1 MNSQGERGGRR
12 SPVLVRSFASRPHL
26 MAAMAVG
33 FGAYLLW
40 RFTPNSLT
48 AATGAV
54 LAWDAACL
62 AFIGL
67 TLGMMRGAG
76 PAAIRATAARQDAG
90 GRLILALV
98 VLGAAASLAVIA
110 SELPAAKAAHGL
122 ARDLRVALVGA
133 TVTASWFM
141 VQTAFAVH
149 YAHEYYS
156 PGRSERTRGDAEG
169 LKFPGGEPPDY
180 WDFLHFSVVVGV
192 ACQTADVAFT
202 SKRLRRAG
210 TIHGLVAFA
219 FNTVILALTINLLA
233 SLF

>member
-1 MNSQGERGGRR
+1 MSVDVGRR
-12 SPVLVRSFASRPHL
+12 VGRARILVRSVANRPHL

-33 FGAYLLW
+33 VATYGLW
-40 RFTPNSLT
+40 WLAPNSLRE
-48 AATGAV
+48 ATGAV

-62 AFIGL
+62 TFIAL

-98 VLGAAASLAVIA
+98 VFGAAASLAVIV
-110 SELPAAKAAHGL
+110 PHAKAADELSRG
-122 ARDLRVALVGA
+122 LRVALVVA
-133 TVTASWFM
+133 TVAVSWFM

-149 YAHEYYS
+149 YAHEFYS
-156 PGRSERTRGDAEG
+156 PDPAARSRGDAQG

-202 SKRLRRAG
+202 SKRMRRLG
-210 TIHGLVAFA
+210 TIHGLVAFT